1 MPRTTTPPTTT
12 TAPGTGT
19 ATAIAPGTG
28 TAPGTGIASGTG
40 TAPGTG
46 TATAPG
52 TAPAAGTAAAI
63 APGTATARGT
73 AHDPAPPAAPRAGT
87 TTAPTPTTGPAPF
100 FPTRRPG
107 TAPGLALFLNAGD
120 PPLPALRDL
129 LPMLDEEGVDCLEL
143 AVPFPDSVTDGPVIR
158 RSARRALDTGRAG
171 LDDVLTL
178 IADVRPHLRRLRI
191 ALLADWSHTL
201 KHLDPATTTARITA
215 AGADGLLVHALPPR
229 LRPAYR
235 ASALAAGLPLVTT
248 CYTNSPPATRD
259 QAAAEATAYLYLVAH
274 YGRSGTAP
282 ATGHAALAETVTAL
296 RAHTDSP
303 IAVGFGVSTRQDVE
317 AVGAAGADAAIIGS
331 AAVATVERALES
343 GTDVTEAMRTFVRQV
358 LPAQPHHTA

>member
-12 TAPGTGT
+12 A
-19 ATAIAPGTG
+19 
-28 TAPGTGIASGTG
+28 
-40 TAPGTG
+40 
-46 TATAPG
+46 APG
-52 TAPAAGTAAAI
+52 TAPATGTAAARGTAPGTATAPADGTATAVAPAVAPGTGTAAAI
-63 APGTATARGT
+63 APGTATAAHGT